1 MTALNNREL
10 TLTNAIMNLHRELV
24 KHNVDNRLALALAE
38 QTDAHDLL
46 SLDTHTLV
54 QRTLR
59 LSPSEM
65 FDRFLQYEG
74 IHGFTRTISQAACNI
89 RGLTGRH
96 IWQED

>member
-1 MTALNNREL
+1 MTALNKHNMEIDH
-10 TLTNAIMNLHRELV
+10 AIHCLQQALV
-24 KHNVDNRLALALAE
+24 KHNVDERLALALAE

-65 FDRFLQYEG
+65 FDRFLKYEG